1 MTDDLAPVRKGRT
14 ALVSASIVGVV
25 MIAFIGLLATRDTGE
40 REARS
45 ALIDRPAPAVV
56 GETLDGAVFDLD
68 ELRGRWVLVNFFA
81 TWCPPCIVE
90 HPELVA
96 FHEAHAEAGDVE
108 ILSVA
113 FQDSAAEIE
122 AFFAEYGGEWPV
134 LPEGLSGAA
143 VSWGV
148 AALPESFLVSPQG
161 VVVHKFTGGVTH
173 QALES
178 VLAQAR
184 GLPPGG
190 AIEPAADDTGG
201 EIPS

>member
-1 MTDDLAPVRKGRT
+1 MSDASMPDADLDAVPRRRT
-14 ALVSASIVGVV
+14 ALVASAVVGVV
-25 MIAFIGLLATRDTGE
+25 MLAFVGLLATRDTGP

-45 ALIDRPAPAVV
+45 PLIGNPAPAVV
-56 GETLDGAVFDLD
+56 GETMDGDTFDLE

-96 FHEAHAEAGDVE
+96 F
-108 ILSVA
+108 
-113 FQDSAAEIE
+113 QDSATEIQ
-122 AFFAEYGGEWPV
+122 AFFEEQGGEWPV

-148 AALPESFLVSPQG
+148 HALPESFLVSPQG
-161 VVVHKFTGGVTH
+161 IVVHKFTGGVTVEG
-173 QALES
+173 LES

-184 GLPPGG
+184 GLPP
-190 AIEPAADDTGG
+190 PDRSG
-201 EIPS
+201 ESG

>member
-90 HPELVA
+90 HPHLVR
-96 FHEAHAEAGDVE
+96 FHETHAATGEVE
-108 ILSVA
+108 VVSVA
-113 FQDSAAEIE
+113 FQDSVVEIE
-122 AFFAEYGGEWPV
+122 EFFVEHGGEWPV
-134 LPEGLSGAA
+134 LADGVSSVA

-148 AALPESFLVSPQG
+148 TALPESFLVAPNG
-161 VVVHKFTGGVTH
+161 VVVYKFAGGVTYDDL
-173 QALES
+173 QYILS
-178 VLAQAR
+178 QAR
-184 GLPPGG
+184 GLPP
-190 AIEPAADDTGG
+190 DDVA
-201 EIPS
+201 EELQ

>member
-1 MTDDLAPVRKGRT
+1 MSDASMPDADLDVVPRRRT
-14 ALVSASIVGVV
+14 ALVASAVVGVV
-25 MIAFIGLLATRDTGE
+25 MLAFVGLLATRDTGP

-45 ALIDRPAPAVV
+45 PLIGNPAPAVV
-56 GETLDGAVFDLD
+56 GETMDGDTFDLE

-96 FHEAHAEAGDVE
+96 FHEAHAESGEVE
-108 ILSVA
+108 VVSVA
-113 FQDSAAEIE
+113 FQDSATEIQ
-122 AFFAEYGGEWPV
+122 AFFEEQGGEWPV

-148 AALPESFLVSPQG
+148 HALPESFLVSPQG
-161 VVVHKFTGGVTH
+161 IVVHKFTGGVTVEG
-173 QALES
+173 LES

-184 GLPPGG
+184 GLPP
-190 AIEPAADDTGG
+190 PDRSG
-201 EIPS
+201 ESG